1 MKCKIFVVF
10 LAILLL
16 YSNRVWG
23 DDLQAR
29 KLLDE
34 LYFARQ
40 NMPIQDMV
48 VDLEESTPISEGEGT
63 SSVMQ
68 LYSKDKVLFKAP
80 NKLRVQS
87 VIMAPNDPMN
97 GRQLTIIRDGVNRW
111 MYVSSGQ
118 YPVKKG
124 ADEPSATNILPFNLQ
139 TYKTDLNKEYVLV
152 GEEMLEGAA
161 AKVVRIVDPSNL
173 EFVTTVWLDPARSV
187 PLKMEKRSG
196 AMAGKKDKNA
206 TNTGFTRILYKDIR
220 QLRDGR
226 WMPFRLEIYRGKVL
240 ASLVVYK
247 SIALNVGLEDNLFE
261 PMEKFI
267 R

>member
-1 MKCKIFVVF
+1 LKFKIFAVF
-10 LAILLL
+10 LLILLSSPKL
-16 YSNRVWG
+16 CWG

-29 KLLDE
+29 KLLDN
-34 LYFARQ
+34 LYFAKRS
-40 NMPIQDMV
+40 MPIQDMV
-48 VDLEESTPISEGEGT
+48 VDLEESTPISQGEGS

-87 VIMAPNDPMN
+87 LIMAPNDPMT

-111 MYVSSGQ
+111 MYVSTGQ

-124 ADEPSATNILPFNLQ
+124 ADEPSATNILPFNIQ
-139 TYKTDLNKEYVLV
+139 TYQVDLNKEYVLV
-152 GEEMLEGAA
+152 GEEMLEGVA
-161 AKVVRIVDPSNL
+161 AKVVRIVDPSSL
-173 EFVTTVWLDPARSV
+173 DVITTVWIDPTRSV
-187 PLKMEKRSG
+187 PLKLEKRSG
-196 AMAGKKDKNA
+196 GMAGKKDKGSG
-206 TNTGFTRILYKDIR
+206 TGFTRILYKDIR

-226 WMPFRLEIYRGKVL
+226 WMPFRLEIYRGNVL
-240 ASLVVYK
+240 ASLIVYK

-261 PMEKFI
+261 PMEKFV